1 MIVNTGNGSA
11 NAMRISSSQPE
22 IIENEKGL
30 LVDFKLRGTRVD
42 SNPVGAALQNVP
54 LGDLQ
59 PHTTRVVQWYLVSS
73 LAGVFRSFDVSME
86 HTSLLG
92 EPELSLIDTVE
103 SHTLM
108 HVVRLPG
115 DADDGKPD
123 FLIKGE
129 PAKSDRAVFDSRDP
143 TQPLLLR
150 LSTGVMT
157 NVDGQL
163 RVLATTLG
171 GGSRLITIPNEFPAG
186 TVFSATDSDGNVVPA
201 ENIWIEQRVI
211 RYTDSID
218 VVDNLYIFD
227 YQPDP
232 TARPGNTTYYIN
244 STLPT
249 TTVAATGVTS
259 APGSGGASGGT
270 TAAPLTFTTPS
281 FDFTPV
287 TSTDMPSTSRSEG
300 GPGGGGGP
308 GASTSSPGGG
318 GSGGTSDEVGGS
330 PGLSTPLLTTTTR
343 PGTSSNDKSSGLP
356 VWIPIVAIILA
367 IALLV
372 AILWALR
379 RRKLRREA
387 EAFKAAERGA
397 TRMMENPLYTADD
410 KNEPAEYSDLQPP
423 SIDGVMYGRPT
434 PSGRPNRFTANGAY
448 DTGPDEALGLY
459 SDTAELVRSTEI
471 YGRPGASGAPGRA
484 KTNPSYAE
492 SSFPASST
500 YMDVAPVPDSAAATY
515 GRPSA
520 DNNGRAVVANG
531 AYALMREQGLENPA
545 YSATEGQQ
553 SRGLENAAYDA
564 HGDNAHGFYQD
575 LPPIDG
581 VADPAPYFDVAPVDK
596 TAATE
601 ENVMPIYADQVP
613 GPDVDN
619 DEYLDVVDE
628 E

>member
-1 MIVNTGNGSA
+1 MQDYISGDDPFTKDVREPSLPAILGLMIVNSGNGSA

-73 LAGVFRSFDVSME
+73 LTGVFRSFDVSME

-129 PAKSDRAVFDSRDP
+129 PAPSDRAVFDSRDP
-143 TQPLLLR
+143 SQPLLLR

-163 RVLATTLG
+163 RVLATSLG
-171 GGSRLITIPNEFPAG
+171 GGSRLVTIPNEFPTG

-218 VVDNLYIFD
+218 VVNNLHIFD

-232 TARPGNTTYYIN
+232 TAKPGNTTYYLN

-249 TTVAATGVTS
+249 TTAAATGVT
-259 APGSGGASGGT
+259 AVPGSGGASGGTGPT
-270 TAAPLTFTTPS
+270 TAAPLTFTTPF

-287 TSTDMPSTSRSEG
+287 TSTDAPPSTS
-300 GPGGGGGP
+300 
-308 GASTSSPGGG
+308 
-318 GSGGTSDEVGGS
+318 GSGGGTGGSSDGVGGS
-330 PGLSTPLLTTTTR
+330 PGPSTPLLTTTAK
-343 PGTSSNDKSSGLP
+343 PDHSSTDKSSGLP
-356 VWIPIVAIILA
+356 VWIPALAIILS

-372 AILWALR
+372 AILWALG
-379 RRKLRREA
+379 RRKLRRES
-387 EAFKAAERGA
+387 EVFKAAEQGA
-397 TRMMENPLYTADD
+397 TRMIDNPLYASDN
-410 KNEPAEYSDLQPP
+410 KNGPAEYADLQPP
-423 SIDGVMYGRPT
+423 STDGGTYGRSA
-434 PSGRPNRFTANGAY
+434 PSGGPRRLAADDAY
-448 DTGPDEALGLY
+448 DSGPDETLGLY
-459 SDTAELVRSTEI
+459 SDPAGLVRSTEVC
-471 YGRPGASGAPGRA
+471 GRPGTSSAQDRVKA
-484 KTNPSYAE
+484 NPSYAE
-492 SSFPASST
+492 SSFPT
-500 YMDVAPVPDSAAATY
+500 YMDVAPVPDSAASVDT
-515 GRPSA
+515 R
-520 DNNGRAVVANG
+520 RAVAANG
-531 AYALMREQGLENPA
+531 AYTLMRDTGVENPA
-545 YSATEGQQ
+545 YGATEGRQ
-553 SRGLENAAYDA
+553 SCGLENTVYDA
-564 HGDNAHGFYQD
+564 HGDNAHEFYQD
-575 LPPIDG
+575 VPPVDG
-581 VADPAPYFDVAPVDK
+581 VADPAPYFDVAPVAEKD
-596 TAATE
+596 
-601 ENVMPIYADQVP
+601 VVPLHADQASDL
-613 GPDVDN
+613 DVDS
-619 DEYLDVVDE
+619 DEYLDIADE